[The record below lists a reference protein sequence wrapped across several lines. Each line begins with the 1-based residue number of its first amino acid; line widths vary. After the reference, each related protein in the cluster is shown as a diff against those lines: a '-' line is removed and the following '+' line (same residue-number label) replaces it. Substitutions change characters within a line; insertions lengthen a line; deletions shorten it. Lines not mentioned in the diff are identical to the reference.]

1 MIPLTVV
8 RIRLDDL
15 AAAWLDA
22 FAALIAAIDDADPV
36 LVTDEILQAAE
47 SAKAVLRR
55 GGG

>member
-1 MIPLTVV
+1 MIPLAVV

-22 FAALIAAIDDADPV
+22 FADLIAAIDEADPV
-36 LVTDEILQAAE
+36 LVTDEILEAAE
-47 SAKAVLRR
+47 AAKAVLQR